1 MRQDIFFERGMRMYL
16 VLAEDERLALSALAI
31 QERRSMR
38 EQAAYLLRLKL
49 EELGELPAKGTDGA
63 GG

>member
-1 MRQDIFFERGMRMYL
+1 
-16 VLAEDERLALSALAI
+16 
-31 QERRSMR
+31 MR